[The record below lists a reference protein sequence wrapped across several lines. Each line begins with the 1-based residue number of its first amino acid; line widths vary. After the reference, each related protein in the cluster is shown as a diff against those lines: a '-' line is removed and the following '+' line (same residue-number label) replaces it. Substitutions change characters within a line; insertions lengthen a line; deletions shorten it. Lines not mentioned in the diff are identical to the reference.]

1 MNHIRKALALVLSLC
16 LLSGATLALAE
27 ATGAAETPVPS
38 PEVTQAVPVA
48 VPTLADTDVIARVNG
63 QDVTWGDAQPYYAS
77 IVNYYGEPDASM
89 LDTYRAFA
97 METAIVMALS
107 DQTAAANGLDVYTE
121 EEKAA
126 VYASAEADWQAA
138 LDNWVANY
146 GGLSA
151 TPTDEEKAAAY
162 KSAEAYYAELGY
174 DLERLHAD
182 YLHRDTYDRVNA
194 WVTRD
199 VVVTDEEV
207 QARYDQK
214 VASDQL
220 LYENDAS
227 AYEMQIML
235 YENQYAT
242 EKPWYHPAGYR
253 YIKHILLEVDA
264 TLLSAYTNLQARL
277 EEQMDAEAA
286 AAAAI
291 TLPDPATATVDPAA
305 ATVDPATA
313 TVDPAAATVDP
324 AAVTIEPTA
333 SPTPTLPPVTQADVD
348 AAKADILASL
358 QAKIDEINTKVAAGA
373 DFDALIAEYAVKADG
388 TATDAGM
395 TSGSYPNG
403 YEVSLASSSFVPE
416 FVEAAFSVNA
426 VGDVSAPFLSQFGV
440 HIVKYMADVPAG
452 PVALD
457 DTLKASIRD
466 ALLSDRQNAALDA
479 WQKAATVEYTGLVPS
494 MASLQGET
502 GE

>member
-1 MNHIRKALALVLSLC
+1 MKHIRKALALMLSLC

-48 VPTLADTDVIARVNG
+48 APALAETDVIARVNG
-63 QDVTWGDAQPYYAS
+63 QDITWGAALPYYTS

-89 LDTYRAFA
+89 LDTYHAFA

-107 DQTAAANGLDVYTE
+107 DQTAVANGLDQYTDE
-121 EEKAA
+121 ERAA
-126 VYASAEADWQAA
+126 VYATAETDWQAA
-138 LDNWVANY
+138 LDKWVATN

-151 TPTDEEKAAAY
+151 TPTEEEKAAAY
-162 KSAEAYYAELGY
+162 KNAEAYYGEQGY
-174 DLERLHAD
+174 DLERLRAD
-182 YLHRDTYDRVNA
+182 YLRRNIYDRVNA
-194 WVTRD
+194 WVCRD
-199 VVVTDEEV
+199 VAVTDEEV
-207 QARYDQK
+207 QARYDEK
-214 VASDQL
+214 VAADQL

-227 AYEMQIML
+227 AYEMQIQL
-235 YENQYAT
+235 YNSQYAS

-253 YIKHILLEVDA
+253 YIKHILLAVDA
-264 TLLSAYTNLQARL
+264 TLLSRYTDLQARL

-286 AAAAI
+286 AAAA
-291 TLPDPATATVDPAA
+291 TATPDPAAVTPDPAA
-305 ATVDPATA
+305 ATADPAAVTP
-313 TVDPAAATVDP
+313 DPAAATPDP
-324 AAVTIEPTA
+324 ALTPEPSQA
-333 SPTPTLPPVTQADVD
+333 PVTQADVD

-358 QAKIDEINTKVAAGA
+358 QAKIDEINQKVAAGT

-388 TATDAGM
+388 TATDPGM

-403 YEVSLASSSFVPE
+403 YEVSQASSTFVPE

-426 VGDVSAPFLSQFGV
+426 VGDVSAPYISQFGV

-457 DTLKASIRD
+457 DTLKASIRQ
-466 ALLSDRQNAALDA
+466 ALLSDRQNTALDA

-494 MASLQGET
+494 MASLQGGATE
-502 GE
+502 